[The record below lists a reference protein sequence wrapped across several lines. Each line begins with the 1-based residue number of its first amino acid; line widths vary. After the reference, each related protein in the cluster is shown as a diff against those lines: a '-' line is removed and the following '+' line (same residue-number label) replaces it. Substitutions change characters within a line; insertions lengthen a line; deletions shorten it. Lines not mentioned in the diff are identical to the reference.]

1 MRTLLL
7 SAVAAF
13 AVLTTAAAPAPVTKV
28 SRPFTGA
35 KVNGGTVTMVMDAG
49 KVTLT
54 LSSDFQVPDTPDPHW
69 QVVDGRGQVFTLE
82 RLMIKGELP
91 SPIDP
96 PQGCA
101 FHPRCPFAN
110 ERCRTEFPELQ
121 PFFAGSEH
129 HHACHA
135 VEERRLPDLP
145 GASDGAIRDT
155 PASAF

>member
-7 SAVAAF
+7 SAVAAL

-69 QVVDGRGQVFTLE
+69 QVVDGRGQVFTLA
-82 RLMIKGELP
+82 RLKIKDDKLNQTITLPRDVKGVAKVIIYCAWAEANLGETTF
-91 SPIDP
+91 DK
-96 PQGCA
+96 
-101 FHPRCPFAN
+101 
-110 ERCRTEFPELQ
+110 
-121 PFFAGSEH
+121 
-129 HHACHA
+129 
-135 VEERRLPDLP
+135 
-145 GASDGAIRDT
+145 
-155 PASAF
+155 

>member
-54 LSSDFQVPDTPDPHW
+54 LSSDFRVPDTPDPHW
-69 QVVDGRGQVFTLE
+69 QVVDSRGQVFTLE
-82 RLMIKGELP
+82 RLKIKDDKLNQTITLPRDVKGVAKVIIYCAWAEANLGETTF
-91 SPIDP
+91 DK
-96 PQGCA
+96 
-101 FHPRCPFAN
+101 
-110 ERCRTEFPELQ
+110 
-121 PFFAGSEH
+121 
-129 HHACHA
+129 
-135 VEERRLPDLP
+135 
-145 GASDGAIRDT
+145 
-155 PASAF
+155 